1 MDTLHLERLTSPILF
16 RGDDKTA
23 CRDPAAV
30 YADGWFHLFFT
41 LVETEDNG
49 QVYMYLAKSRSRDL
63 VHWEPVRKLTPRD
76 QRLNFSSP
84 GNVVRHEDKW
94 VLCLQTYCR
103 ENGEKYGNERSRLW
117 TMRSENLADW
127 EEPVLLRVKGDV
139 PEEEMGRMI
148 DPYLVEDVSEKGKWW
163 CLYKQRGMSLSYSY
177 DLKNWIYHGRV
188 DCGENVCAIR
198 EGEGLRI
205 YHSPQNGIGM
215 LRTKDMVHFEPCGE
229 LITLGQDR
237 WPWAQGRITA
247 GFVLDLTMNAEFGK
261 YLMFFHGSG
270 PEDEETM
277 FDHHAS
283 IGLAWSDEIGFDAW
297 K

>member
-1 MDTLHLERLTSPILF
+1 MFDFSRIKSPVVLA
-16 RGDDKTA
+16 GDEKTA
-23 CRDPAAV
+23 YRDPAAF
-30 YADGWFHLFFT
+30 YENGRFYLFCT
-41 LVETEDNG
+41 KVDCCVGGPYMTTVETVSE
-49 QVYMYLAKSRSRDL
+49 DL
-63 VHWEPVRKLTPRD
+63 VHWSEPREITPRD
-76 QRLNFSSP
+76 RSKNFSSP
-84 GNVVRHEDKW
+84 GNVIRTADGAYL
-94 VLCLQTYCR
+94 LCLQTYCR

-148 DPYLVEDVSEKGKWW
+148 DPCLVEDVREKGKWW